1 MDVNYEVW
9 GQPQE
14 WQNIDSYTWANLADC
29 KIPKT
34 GRVTYYNAYNA
45 GALEGGVVPTDLS
58 LAFWGIGEGS
68 ILAHPMYLSSYWDGD
83 VIKTTANVVQPAAPV
98 PCILNWTVDP
108 SGTQADMSWYY
119 RYAPTDAPGEDTWSA
134 GSLIATTAYSRTLIA
149 SFNYQK
155 IILTPYVRI
164 RKQSGSDWANG
175 TIPLKTYIDGMT
187 VGGDYADW
195 NMVLG
200 IGYQI
205 ALGEGG
211 QGIGEN
217 RSTGNKEMGIA
228 FPVSFEGSDSTWTGY
243 KPSRNRNTTFT
254 WFATEY
260 GIDALMTNFSFD
272 YYTHAIAPYREWNP
286 DDFSSLHLVGDSN
299 TGFRFKYC
307 DNYYAGGH
315 MYGQVPIYYYNPDDG
330 MWELNDSTPWN
341 TDYAHPFAYI
351 NCNTANKNEVRDYVL
366 KQIAY
371 LGFPFVYDPE
381 VASRGQIG
389 DIGVYLPKF
398 DDNGITTGEYEEGT
412 AALALPNA
420 QWIDG
425 RTGSG
430 YDPYKPPTPSGEDDT
445 GDLENSTYGNYGY
458 TGGNKLYLLTQAEV
472 DTFMSTINAYY
483 TPASGDTPQDIQD
496 KKDRLELDFKG
507 SNPFNYLVGLYALPI
522 YVGYTDGA
530 TINLGPVDT
539 GIAAR
544 LADPSSSRHFDFGT
558 WKITPQFND
567 FRDYAPYTSIEL
579 YIPLCGSVQLDPAD
593 VMGHTI
599 KVDALFDLQTGDL
612 TARVLRDRLESGTS
626 TQWTMIDTVQG
637 NLFVSIPVT
646 ADDMGNFQNRQ
657 HYIKASMISKAVNF
671 LGGTANT
678 VYNDAGSVAGA
689 VAGTGGSPHLT
700 SPFSFLTSGFN
711 AGMGIGLGRYQLTH
725 SPLTPYQVST
735 ASSAI
740 GFNMYP
746 RAKIFI
752 KRPKMLT
759 GYNQSTYAHTVG
771 NATCENT
778 TVGNKSGLIVCSDV
792 DLSGLQTATTAR
804 PATLE
809 EQRMIKQA
817 LTSGVYV

>member
-1 MDVNYEVW
+1 MDVNYQVW
-9 GQPQE
+9 GQPTE
-14 WQNIDSYTWANLADC
+14 WQNISDGSWQRADC

-34 GRVTYYNAYNA
+34 GRISYYEAFNA

-58 LAFWGIGEGS
+58 LAYWGIGDGS
-68 ILAHPMYLSSYWDGD
+68 ILAHPMYLSSYWDGN
-83 VIKTTANVVQPAAPV
+83 VIKTAANEVQTPAAV
-98 PCILNWTVDP
+98 PCILNWASDP
-108 SGTQADMSWYY
+108 SGTQADMTWFY
-119 RYAPTDAPGEDTWSA
+119 RYAPTDTPGQDAWSA
-134 GSLIATTAYSRTLIA
+134 TNLIGTAAYSRRLIA

-155 IILTPYVRI
+155 VVLIPYVRI
-164 RKQSGSDWANG
+164 RKRDGSSWAS
-175 TIPLKTYIDGMT
+175 TTVSLKSYIDGMT
-187 VGGDYADW
+187 IGGEYADW
-195 NMVLG
+195 NMIIG
-200 IGYQI
+200 IGYQ
-205 ALGEGG
+205 AATGEGG
-211 QGIGEN
+211 ESN
-217 RSTGNKEMGIA
+217 RSTGLKEMGIT
-228 FPVSFEGSDSTWTGY
+228 FPVSFEGSDRSYISG
-243 KPSRNRNTTFT
+243 SRTYT

-260 GIDALMTNFSFD
+260 GIDAFMTNLAFD
-272 YYTHAIAPYREWNP
+272 YYTHSVTPYREWSAE
-286 DDFSSLHLVGDSN
+286 DFSSLHLVGDSN
-299 TGFRFKYC
+299 TGWRYKYC
-307 DNYYAGGH
+307 KNYYAGGN

-351 NCNTANKNEVRDYVL
+351 SCNTANKNQVRDYIL

-371 LGFPFVYDPE
+371 LGFPFVYDP
-381 VASRGQIG
+381 ATATTGQIG

-398 DDNGITTGEYEEGT
+398 DENGITTGEYEEGT

-420 QWIDG
+420 QWVDG
-425 RTGSG
+425 REGSG
-430 YDPYKPPTPSGEDDT
+430 YDPTKPPTPPGEDDS

-458 TGGNKLYLLTQAEV
+458 TGGNKLYSLTQTEV

-483 TPASGDTPQDIQD
+483 TPSSGDTPEDIQN
-496 KKDRLELDFKG
+496 KKDRLQLDFKG
-507 SNPFNYLVGLYALPI
+507 SNPFNYIVGLYALPI
-522 YVGYTDGA
+522 SLAFTENAD

-539 GIAAR
+539 GITAR
-544 LADPSSSRHFDFGT
+544 LVDPSVSRHLNFGT
-558 WKITPQFND
+558 WKITPQFSD

-593 VMGHTI
+593 VMGHTV
-599 KVDALFDLQTGDL
+599 KVDAIYDLQTGDL

-671 LGGTANT
+671 IGGTANT

-689 VAGTGGSPHLT
+689 AAGTGGSPHLT

-752 KRPKMLT
+752 KRPKMLS
-759 GYNQSTYAHTVG
+759 GWDQGTYAHTVG

-778 TVGNKSGLIVCSDV
+778 TVGNKTGLVVCSDV
-792 DLSGLQTATTAR
+792 DLSGLLTANSSH

-817 LTSGVYV
+817 LTTGVYV

>member
-9 GQPQE
+9 GTPE
-14 WQNIDSYTWANLADC
+14 TWVNGDTTQQLADI
-29 KIPKT
+29 KFAASTNDTLGEAWTT
-34 GRVTYYNAYNA
+34 GRVPWNT
-45 GALEGGVVPTDLS
+45 VDLS
-58 LAFWGIGEGS
+58 TTYWGIS
-68 ILAHPMYLSSYWDGD
+68 KDSMWAHPHQVWGWSEDGQTSD
-83 VIKTTANVVQPAAPV
+83 FEVGERE
-98 PCILNWTVDP
+98 LL
-108 SGTQADMSWYY
+108 TQAVNIPAIFTAAGTDTSCPISYTRRWKY
-119 RYAPTDAPGEDTWSA
+119 RVLSEQSSIA
-134 GSLIATTAYSRTLIA
+134 GNAYSRKVFMD
-149 SFNYQK
+149 FNYQK
-155 IILTPYVRI
+155 V
-164 RKQSGSDWANG
+164 
-175 TIPLKTYIDGMT
+175 M
-187 VGGDYADW
+187 
-195 NMVLG
+195 
-200 IGYQI
+200 
-205 ALGEGG
+205 
-211 QGIGEN
+211 
-217 RSTGNKEMGIA
+217 
-228 FPVSFEGSDSTWTGY
+228 
-243 KPSRNRNTTFT
+243 
-254 WFATEY
+254 
-260 GIDALMTNFSFD
+260 
-272 YYTHAIAPYREWNP
+272 IAPYVICKPADWYRSTSNISQSDNISFVDYFDNDGYINRPQILGFGYRCRFGDGNTTRAETTSFGLVDLLVDAPGSSGYESKAYFAGP
-286 DDFSSLHLVGDSN
+286 DGSSFATHNIVGYSVIPQDISVFDEYGDGTVGDSDTGLRWAYSPTN
-299 TGFRFKYC
+299 TGTSVRF
-307 DNYYAGGH
+307 
-315 MYGQVPIYYYNPDDG
+315 YYYDDNPL
-330 MWELNDSTPWN
+330 WEINKTVYVYNNRNSWAAYPRILCTATNKEAAKA
-341 TDYAHPFAYI
+341 YAM
-351 NCNTANKNEVRDYVL
+351 

-371 LGFPFVYDPE
+371 LGLPFVIDPE
-381 VASRGQIG
+381 TAKTGKIG

-398 DDNGITTGEYEEGT
+398 DENGVTTGEYAEGT

-483 TPASGDTPQDIQD
+483 TPASGDTPEDIQE
-496 KKDRLELDFKG
+496 KKDRLQLDFKG

-544 LADPSSSRHFDFGT
+544 LADPSSSRHFEFGT

-657 HYIKASMISKAVNF
+657 HYIKASMLSKAVNF

-759 GYNQSTYAHTVG
+759 GYSQSTYAHTVG

-778 TVGNKSGLIVCSDV
+778 TVGNKTGLIVCSDV
-792 DLSGLQTATTAR
+792 DLSGLQTANYSH